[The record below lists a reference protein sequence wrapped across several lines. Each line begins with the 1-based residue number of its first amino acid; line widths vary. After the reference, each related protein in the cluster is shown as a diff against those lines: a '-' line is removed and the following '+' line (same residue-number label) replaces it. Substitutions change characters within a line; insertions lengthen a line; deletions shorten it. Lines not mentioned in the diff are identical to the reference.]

1 MAKRGKRY
9 IESKASY
16 DSTKEY
22 ELNEA
27 LEIVEKTA
35 KAKFDETVE
44 IHFNLGVDSRHA
56 DQQVRGTVI
65 LPHGTGKVQRVL
77 AFVKDDRIDEALAA
91 GADFAGNEEYAEKIQ
106 KEGWLDFDVVIATP
120 DMMATV
126 GRLGRVLGPQGL
138 MPNPKTGTVTND
150 VKQAIEDIKA
160 GKVEYRTD
168 KANLIHVP
176 AGKVSFGAS
185 KLAENIKALIA
196 EVVKAKPAA
205 AKGKYIKSITVA
217 STMGPGVKLQAS
229 RASELVETK

>member
-1 MAKRGKRY
+1 MAKRGKKY
-9 IESKASY
+9 LESKASY
-16 DSTKEY
+16 DSTQEY

-27 LEIVEKTA
+27 LEIVEKSA
-35 KAKFDETVE
+35 KANFDETVE
-44 IHFNLGVDSRHA
+44 IHFSLGVDSRHA

-77 AFVKDDRIDEALAA
+77 AFVKDDRIDEAIAA
-91 GADFAGNEEYAEKIQ
+91 GADYAGNEEYAEKIQ
-106 KEGWLDFDVVIATP
+106 KDGWLDFDVVIATP

-185 KLAENIKALIA
+185 KLADNIKALIT
-196 EVVKAKPAA
+196 EVVKARPAA
-205 AKGKYIKSITVA
+205 AKGKYIKSITIA
-217 STMGPGVKLQAS
+217 STMGPGVKLQAG
-229 RASELVETK
+229 RASELVEK

>member
-1 MAKRGKRY
+1 MAKRGKKY
-9 IESKASY
+9 LESKASY

-27 LEIVEKTA
+27 LEIVERNA

-91 GADFAGNEEYAEKIQ
+91 GADYAGNEEYAEKIQ
-106 KEGWLDFDVVIATP
+106 KDGWLDFDVVIATP

-168 KANLIHVP
+168 KANLVHVP
-176 AGKVSFGAS
+176 AGKISFGVE
-185 KLAENIKALIA
+185 KLSENIKALVG

-217 STMGPGVKLQAS
+217 STMGPGVKLQAG

>member
-1 MAKRGKRY
+1 MAKRGKKY

-44 IHFNLGVDSRHA
+44 LHFSLGVDSRHA

-65 LPHGTGKVQRVL
+65 LPHGTGRVQRVL

-91 GADFAGNEEYAEKIQ
+91 GADYAGNDEYAEKIQ
-106 KEGWLDFDVVIATP
+106 KGGWLDFDVVIATP

-150 VKQAIEDIKA
+150 VKQAIEEIKA

-176 AGKVSFGAS
+176 AGKVSFGVE
-185 KLAENIKALIA
+185 KLADNIKALVR

-217 STMGPGVKLQAS
+217 STMGPGVKLQAGK
-229 RASELVETK
+229 ASDLVEAK

>member
-1 MAKRGKRY
+1 MAKRGKKY
-9 IESKASY
+9 LESKASY

-27 LEIVEKTA
+27 LEIVEKNA

-106 KEGWLDFDVVIATP
+106 KDGWLDFDVVIATP

-176 AGKVSFGAS
+176 AGKVSFGVE
-185 KLAENIKALIA
+185 KLSDNIKALVG

>member
-1 MAKRGKRY
+1 MAKRGKKY

-27 LEIVEKTA
+27 LEIVEKSA

-44 IHFNLGVDSRHA
+44 LHFNLGVDSRHA

-65 LPHGTGKVQRVL
+65 LPHGTGRVQRVL
-77 AFVKDDRIDEALAA
+77 AFVKDDRIDEALQA

-106 KEGWLDFDVVIATP
+106 KDGWLDFDVVIATP

-150 VKQAIEDIKA
+150 VKQAIEEIKA

-176 AGKVSFGAS
+176 AGKVSFGVE
-185 KLAENIKALIA
+185 KLADNIKALVR
-196 EVVKAKPAA
+196 EVVKARPAA

-217 STMGPGVKLQAS
+217 STMGPGVKLQAGK
-229 RASELVETK
+229 ASELVETK

>member
-1 MAKRGKRY
+1 MAKRGKKY
-9 IESKASY
+9 LESKASY

-27 LEIVEKTA
+27 IEIVEKTA
-35 KAKFDETVE
+35 KANFDETVE
-44 IHFNLGVDSRHA
+44 LHFKLGVDSRHA

-77 AFVKDDRIDEALAA
+77 AFVKDDRIDEALSA

-106 KEGWLDFDVVIATP
+106 KDGWLDFDVVIATP

-150 VKQAIEDIKA
+150 VAQAIADIKA

-176 AGKVSFGAS
+176 TGKVSFGAE
-185 KLAENIKALIA
+185 KLTENIRALIT

-205 AKGKYIKSITVA
+205 AKGKYIRSITVS
-217 STMGPGVKLQAS
+217 STMGPGVKLNPAK
-229 RASELVETK
+229 AAELAEK

>member
-1 MAKRGKRY
+1 MAKRGKKY
-9 IESKASY
+9 LESKASY
-16 DSTKEY
+16 DSTQEY

-27 LEIVEKTA
+27 LEIVEKSA
-35 KAKFDETVE
+35 KANFDETVE
-44 IHFNLGVDSRHA
+44 LHFSLGVDSRHA

-77 AFVKDDRIDEALAA
+77 AFVKDDRIDEAIAA
-91 GADFAGNEEYAEKIQ
+91 GADYAGNEEYAEKIQ
-106 KEGWLDFDVVIATP
+106 KDGWLDFDVVIATP

-150 VKQAIEDIKA
+150 VKQAIADIKA

-168 KANLIHVP
+168 KANLVHVP
-176 AGKVSFGAS
+176 AGKVSFGS
-185 KLAENIKALIA
+185 EKLADNIKALIS
-196 EVVKAKPAA
+196 EVVKARPAA

-217 STMGPGVKLQAS
+217 STMGPGVKLQAGK
-229 RASELVETK
+229 ASELVEKK

>member
-1 MAKRGKRY
+1 MAKRGKKY
-9 IESKASY
+9 LESKASY
-16 DSTKEY
+16 DSKKEY

-27 LEIVEKTA
+27 LEIVEKSA

-44 IHFNLGVDSRHA
+44 LHFNLGVDSRHA

-77 AFVKDDRIDEALAA
+77 AFVKDDRIDEALSA

-106 KEGWLDFDVVIATP
+106 KDGWLDFDVVIATP

-176 AGKVSFGAS
+176 AGKVSFGS
-185 KLAENIKALIA
+185 EKLADNIKALIS

-217 STMGPGVKLQAS
+217 STMGPGVKLQAG
-229 RASELVETK
+229 RASELVEK